1 MEIGNKKRKKEFVEE
16 LKSLNTSSNSSILS
30 GGSPYSKKIA
40 DEKSVIKGGDESMN
54 EQKEQNSYYFN
65 LQYAAIWFKNIRKYI
80 IL

>member
-54 EQKEQNSYYFN
+54 E
-65 LQYAAIWFKNIRKYI
+65 
-80 IL
+80 